1 MHVPNWMPIIFY
13 AVVIMLFLG
22 VYAARHLEDT
32 SEKKPFTFLCFLTSI
47 LLISDFISRLEI
59 YESVPHLLVVAA
71 TYFLFGIL
79 PILGVYWYQ
88 FVRSTLSVEE
98 RTRVQ
103 RLDIAVFLIAGIGLA
118 TVVLNP
124 FFGLVFSYDIFGN
137 YVRGLLFFI
146 PAFTTFLCIAIA
158 EIFLLLR
165 VRSLGRNFFVSLVLF
180 PVPIFIGS
188 FIGMYSENIP
198 WVPLGIS
205 LSLVILFA
213 VTQTTSLSTDFLTGL
228 SNRKKFEDLVDE
240 RRAWAHQGRTFA
252 AIMIDLD
259 DFKTINDTMGHTM
272 GDVALAE
279 AASIL
284 QRCVRVNDTVARLG
298 GDEFAI
304 LVDYADEEVVNGIIN
319 RINSEVD
326 KFNAAHSSFKLAM
339 SMGYELYDPE
349 KYADRTSYL
358 KIIDA
363 RMYANKQQ
371 RKAALRT
378 AVAS

>member
-1 MHVPNWMPIIFY
+1 MPIIFY
-13 AVVIMLFLG
+13 AVVIVLFLG

-32 SEKKPFTFLCFLTSI
+32 SENKPFTFLCFLTGI
-47 LLISDFISRLEI
+47 LLICDFISRLET
-59 YESVPHLLVVAA
+59 YEGFPHILVVIA
-71 TYFLFGIL
+71 TYFLFGLL

-98 RTRVQ
+98 RARVQ
-103 RLDIAVFLIAGIGLA
+103 RLDIAVFFIAGIGLA

-124 FFGLVFSYDIFGN
+124 FFGLVFSYDVFGN
-137 YVRGLLFFI
+137 YVRRSFYFL
-146 PAFTTFLCIAIA
+146 PALTTFLCILLA
-158 EIFLLLR
+158 EAFLFLR
-165 VRSLGRNFFVSLVLF
+165 VRSLGRNFFITLVLF
-180 PVPIFIGS
+180 PVPIIIGS
-188 FIGMYSENIP
+188 FVGMYSESLP

-205 LSLVILFA
+205 ISLVLLFA

-240 RRAWAHQGRTFA
+240 RRAWAHQDRTFA

-279 AASIL
+279 AANIL

-304 LVDYADEEVVNGIIN
+304 LVDYANEEVVEDIISRIN
-319 RINSEVD
+319 REVD
-326 KFNAAHSSFKLAM
+326 KFNESHSSFKLAM

-349 KYADRTSYL
+349 KYADKTSYL

-371 RKAALRT
+371 RKATLQAGL
-378 AVAS
+378 AG